1 MQSSEQI
8 RSVQANRPSIVKE
21 KTLQSVSSISSS
33 ILQNYAKRQ
42 VNDYMKGVG
51 VGKQN
56 KMSDFWADLTKIAV
70 KNEQLKIV
78 DRSATETIVGTTMNP
93 NANERRSTSRGEGIQ
108 SMHGTNE
115 GRNYSRDS
123 RSGNRH
129 YNNVGTAM
137 C

>member
-1 MQSSEQI
+1 
-8 RSVQANRPSIVKE
+8 
-21 KTLQSVSSISSS
+21 
-33 ILQNYAKRQ
+33 
-42 VNDYMKGVG
+42 
-51 VGKQN
+51 
-56 KMSDFWADLTKIAV
+56 MSDFWADLTKIAV
-70 KNEQLKIV
+70 RNDQLKIV
-78 DRSATETIVGTTMNP
+78 DRSATETIVGTTINP
-93 NANERRSTSRGEGIQ
+93 NSNARRSTSRGEGIQ